1 MAGVTHRLEAHV
13 LGEGDWI
20 GATEICRLC
29 WLDLGAVMELAE
41 LGVVAPRG
49 TPPGEWQ
56 IPATA
61 LPRLRVIGD
70 RKSTRLNSSHSQIS
84 YAVFC
89 LKKKKNKSKSSPSP
103 TVTNSRLLRSTPP
116 WTTP

>member
-61 LPRLRVIGD
+61 LPRLRVIG
-70 RKSTRLNSSHSQIS
+70 
-84 YAVFC
+84 
-89 LKKKKNKSKSSPSP
+89 
-103 TVTNSRLLRSTPP
+103 RLLRDLGVDVNGAALALELLDVQPLRESRCPSFVLHVIFY
-116 WTTP
+116 